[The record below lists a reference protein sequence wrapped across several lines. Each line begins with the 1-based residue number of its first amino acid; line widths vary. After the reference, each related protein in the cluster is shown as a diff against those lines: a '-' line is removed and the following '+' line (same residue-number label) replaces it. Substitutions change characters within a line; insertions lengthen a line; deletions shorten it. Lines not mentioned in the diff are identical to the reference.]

1 MTDIRR
7 TLHHVQAGGQHL
19 RVHLLRSGAVRLD
32 LDGVTHDEPTLEGAL
47 DAAAAWSAVPGALYS
62 ALAWELDLSAT
73 RGGPWSP
80 PGGPAA

>member
-47 DAAAAWSAVPGALYS
+47 DAAAAWSAVPDALYS